1 MIKMKKSL
9 IALFVILS
17 ILLLPSCEG
26 PDPEDV
32 AKVIEQATAIAY
44 NEVIHKNPELEEPI
58 AEMAYFSLT
67 VLEEGNI
74 DAIKAREMLNS
85 ALTNFSCLDAD
96 EKRII
101 VDMFSIV
108 IPLIDLPREG
118 VLKDPQ
124 RMFVKA
130 FFKGIINAVELKE
143 QLETDECVE
152 TKLSKLLD

>member
-67 VLEEGNI
+67 VLEDGNV
-74 DAIKAREMLNS
+74 DAMKAREMLNN

-130 FFKGIINAVELKE
+130 FFQGIINAVELKE

>member
-1 MIKMKKSL
+1 MKLKKSL

-17 ILLLPSCEG
+17 ILFLPSCEG

-44 NEVIHKNPELEEPI
+44 NEVIHKNPDLEEPI
-58 AEMAYFSLT
+58 AEMAYFSLA
-67 VLEEGNI
+67 VLEDGKI
-74 DAIKAREMLNS
+74 DAMKAREMLNG

-118 VLKDPQ
+118 VLNDTQ
-124 RMFVKA
+124 LMFVKS
-130 FFKGIINAVELKE
+130 FFQGIVNAVELKE

-152 TKLSKLLD
+152 TKLSRLLDG